1 MAPSTTAE
9 KEVNYRKGGM
19 TMATLAET
27 KCESCDT
34 ATKSLEP
41 QRAAELLKE
50 LGNGWRIV
58 DGHHLEKQFDFK
70 DFRQALNFTNRIGE
84 VAESVGH
91 HPDIYLTWGKVRLNI
106 FTHKVNG
113 LTKDDFILAAKFEK
127 EKP

>member
-1 MAPSTTAE
+1 
-9 KEVNYRKGGM
+9 
-19 TMATLAET
+19 MATLAET

-41 QRAAELLKE
+41 QKAAELLKE

-70 DFRQALNFTNRIGE
+70 DFRQALAFTNRIGE

-127 EKP
+127 AK

>member
-1 MAPSTTAE
+1 
-9 KEVNYRKGGM
+9 
-19 TMATLAET
+19 MATLSET
-27 KCESCDT
+27 KCDSCDT
-34 ATKSLEP
+34 ATKSLDAH
-41 QRAAELLKE
+41 AASELLKE
-50 LGNGWRIV
+50 LGNGWRIA

-70 DFRQALNFTNRIGE
+70 DFRQALDFTNRIGE

-127 EKP
+127 VSKSK

>member
-1 MAPSTTAE
+1 
-9 KEVNYRKGGM
+9 
-19 TMATLAET
+19 MATLAEA

-34 ATKSLEP
+34 ATKALDP
-41 QRAAELLKE
+41 QKAGELLKE
-50 LGNGWRIV
+50 LGHGWRIV

>member
-1 MAPSTTAE
+1 
-9 KEVNYRKGGM
+9 
-19 TMATLAET
+19 MATLAET

-41 QRAAELLKE
+41 QKAAELLKE

>member
-1 MAPSTTAE
+1 
-9 KEVNYRKGGM
+9 M
-19 TMATLAET
+19 TTLAET

-34 ATKSLEP
+34 ATKPLDA
-41 QRAAELLKE
+41 QKDGELLKE
-50 LGNGWRIV
+50 LGGGWRVI

-70 DFRQALNFTNRIGE
+70 DFRQALAFTNRIGE

-106 FTHKVNG
+106 FTHKVSG

-127 EKP
+127 VERK

>member
-1 MAPSTTAE
+1 MA
-9 KEVNYRKGGM
+9 K
-19 TMATLAET
+19 LAEA
-27 KCESCDT
+27 KCESCET
-34 ATKSLEP
+34 ATKPLDP
-41 QRAAELLKE
+41 RAAGELLKE
-50 LGNGWRIV
+50 LGNGWRIM

-70 DFRQALNFTNRIGE
+70 DFRQALDFTNRVGE

-127 EKP
+127 VERK